1 MATTLSV
8 NEVFPYLEDDYK
20 RQQPLGYS
28 MAGQGMRVAGR
39 LYRGATRELQAC
51 GSRSDARAG

>member
-8 NEVFPYLEDDYK
+8 NEFFPYLEDNYTTPAAA
-20 RQQPLGYS
+20 RIFHG
-28 MAGQGMRVAGR
+28 GTGMRVAGR

-51 GSRSDARAG
+51 RSRSDARAG